1 MTRLLLSLLLMF
13 PTALWAN
20 ADGPCAADTYRAF
33 DFWLGEWRVTVPTGQ
48 LAGHNS
54 ITMSQQGC
62 LLEESWQGVQGASG
76 QSFNYYDATTE
87 KWSQLWVSP
96 GVVIDIS
103 GGLEGSAMVLKGQ
116 ISYQQ
121 NETQFD
127 FIGRWTPNED
137 GTVTQEF
144 EQWNP
149 ETEAWDNWFTGI
161 YTRTNPDD

>member
-1 MTRLLLSLLLMF
+1 ML

-20 ADGPCAADTYRAF
+20 TDGPCAGEAYRAF

-54 ITMSQQGC
+54 ITVSQQGC
-62 LLEESWQGVQGASG
+62 LLEERWQGVQGASG
-76 QSFNYYDATTE
+76 QSYNYYDTTTE

-103 GGLEGSAMVLKGQ
+103 GGLEGSVMVLKGQ

-121 NETQFD
+121 NETTLD

-149 ETEAWDNWFTGI
+149 ETETWDNWFTGI
-161 YTRTNPDD
+161 YTKTDPDG